1 MAFPPERITVKRH
14 RDEDPVDALCKSCF
28 ILKNST
34 LYCSLIQADIEPK
47 RNRPSAL
54 WKRANKG
61 DREPRFAQSLPLAGP
76 PCNAQLLTSTV
87 PGATTSTAATP
98 APIDHPTGRTE
109 VTPRLRQHVRSNH
122 QEPPHMGVKSPPSP
136 ITRPLRR
143 MEGNK
148 ESDES
153 SPKPRNFHLSKNISP
168 RTPPYAVSK
177 HRAHMQRDIRKD
189 ELAVF
194 MEWREEAPES
204 QRANKNTAAKFGES
218 SRQDI
223 DSGQSVTDSVSPR
236 KRPGVTAEE
245 RKWRATNWGRSVE
258 PEIHVETTKESAR
271 TIEPCKNWDVE
282 SPELAQQ
289 LQQIA
294 VEEIISEEARAAPG
308 NGHNRL
314 KSQPKP
320 PKPRQAK
327 TQGAV
332 DTGKIDVDMTDS
344 YDLENDSMY
353 VVDTYVRS
361 IAPPPSTEDSDAYVD
376 RLRGFNQGNIG
387 ILVIDE
393 DEEELWERYGEI
405 QESDPEWDSEEE
417 DENGL

>member
-1 MAFPPERITVKRH
+1 M
-14 RDEDPVDALCKSCF
+14 
-28 ILKNST
+28 
-34 LYCSLIQADIEPK
+34 QADIEPK

-54 WKRANKG
+54 WKRADEG

-76 PCNAQLLTSTV
+76 LSNAQLLTPTV
-87 PGATTSTAATP
+87 HGATTSTAATP
-98 APIDHPTGRTE
+98 AVIDHPNRRTE
-109 VTPRLRQHVRSNH
+109 VTPRLRQHVQPIH
-122 QEPPHMGVKSPPSP
+122 QELPHTGNKSPASP

-143 MEGNK
+143 SEGNK

-153 SPKPRNFHLSKNISP
+153 SPKPRNFHLSKNVSP
-168 RTPPYAVSK
+168 STAQYAVSK

-189 ELAVF
+189 DLAMF
-194 MEWREEAPES
+194 MEKKEEAPQS
-204 QRANKNTAAKFGES
+204 QHTQKNTAAKFGES

-223 DSGQSVTDSVSPR
+223 GSSQSATESVSPR

-258 PEIHVETTKESAR
+258 PGIHAEATTESAR
-271 TIEPCKNWDVE
+271 TIEPFKNWDIE
-282 SPELAQQ
+282 SPELAEQ

-294 VEEIISEEARAAPG
+294 VDEIISEEARAAPG
-308 NGHNRL
+308 DGHIRL

-332 DTGKIDVDMTDS
+332 DAGKIDVDMTDS
-344 YDLENDSMY
+344 NDLEDDNMY

-361 IAPPPSTEDSDAYVD
+361 IAQPTSIEDSDSYVD
-376 RLRGFNQGNIG
+376 PLRGFNQGNIG

-393 DEEELWERYGEI
+393 DEEGLWETYGEI
-405 QESDPEWDSEEE
+405 QESDPEENSEEE